1 MTFYEQQCASSIS
14 GQGFNPRYSSILG
27 QGLSPC
33 FSCPK
38 VRELSETLNKSIMLM
53 ERLKDAETLA
63 DSLRETI
70 DAKDEQIKFL
80 SEYIKSG
87 GTKIFEDC

>member
-1 MTFYEQQCASSIS
+1 MPFYEQQCAVGSS
-14 GQGFNPRYSSILG
+14 GF
-27 QGLSPC
+27 GLSPC
-33 FSCPK
+33 LSCPK

-53 ERLKDAETLA
+53 ERLKDAEKLA
-63 DSLRETI
+63 DSLQETI

-87 GTKIFEDC
+87 GSKIFEGC